1 MVLNKLRSCLMCKR
15 YLVFAGDNYYPQR
28 AWDDFK
34 GSFDTKD
41 EAKEF
46 ALSLKEDW
54 YQIIDLEKEI

>member
-1 MVLNKLRSCLMCKR
+1 MCKR